1 MNGIHDLGGMQDMG
15 PVPYEKAEPVFH
27 ESWEGRVFALNR
39 ATSAWRKWN
48 IDASRFQREL
58 IPPAEYLR
66 MSYYE
71 RWLEALIEMLVK
83 TQLVTRSE
91 IESGR
96 AAPGAVKLTPPLTP
110 DKVGPLLA
118 RGAPANRDLR
128 SQAAFEVGQPVRA
141 RNMHP
146 EGHTRLP
153 RYARGKSGIVARNHG
168 VFVYPDSN
176 ALFQGEQPRHLY
188 SVRFAAQELWGS
200 QTNARDAVYLDLWE
214 SYLEPL

>member
-15 PVPYEKAEPVFH
+15 PVPYERTEPVFH

-39 ATSAWRKWN
+39 ATGAWRKWN

-71 RWLEALIEMLVK
+71 RWLEALVELLFK
-83 TQLVTRSE
+83 TGLVTQE
-91 IESGR
+91 ELESGQPSR
-96 AAPGAVKLTPPLTP
+96 GSLKLAPRLMP
-110 DKVGPLLA
+110 DEVVPWLA
-118 RGAPANRDLR
+118 HGAPANR
-128 SQAAFEVGQPVRA
+128 SVPSEAHFKVGQSVRA

-146 EGHTRLP
+146 VGHTRLP
-153 RYARGKSGIVARNHG
+153 RYARGKSGTIVRDHG
-168 VFVYPDSN
+168 GFVYPDTN

-188 SVRFAAQELWGS
+188 SVRFSAQELWGAQAKAQDS
-200 QTNARDAVYLDLWE
+200 VSLDLWE
-214 SYLEPL
+214 PYLEPI

>member
-15 PVPYEKAEPVFH
+15 LIPYKRTEPVFH

-39 ATSAWRKWN
+39 ATGAWRKWN

-71 RWLEALIEMLVK
+71 RWLEALVK
-83 TQLVTRSE
+83 LLLKTGLVTQE
-91 IESGR
+91 ELESGQPSGGSPR
-96 AAPGAVKLTPPLTP
+96 LAPRLMPEE
-110 DKVGPLLA
+110 VGSWLA
-118 RGAPANRDLR
+118 HGAPANR
-128 SQAAFEVGQPVRA
+128 SVPSGANFQVGQSVRA

-146 EGHTRLP
+146 AGHTRLP
-153 RYARGKSGIVARNHG
+153 RYARGRSGTIVRDHG
-168 VFVYPDSN
+168 VFVYPDTH

-188 SVRFAAQELWGS
+188 SVRFSAQELWGA
-200 QTNARDAVYLDLWE
+200 QANARDSVSLDLWE
-214 SYLEPL
+214 PYLEPI